1 MFVDH
6 MHLPWR
12 TLAAIINKCLS
23 GKTTCN
29 DKLRKS
35 IIDILWEMF
44 NRENVDYPELIW
56 EDLAYQIDH
65 KKEKKLKFVRISKD
79 YQEYGLYIPDIMLTE
94 EIKRLESYQMF
105 YKYSTSQIPPKKSR
119 DKGSQGK
126 KTTDAPVE
134 EVEVSEGS
142 ELEPKLV
149 KKRTSSKKRVKKTV
163 TIYAEDNII
172 LGPDIATHARIM
184 TESIPTP
191 ARRRTF
197 DPPKKLKSV
206 LSLITEEQEVAN
218 IMIPLK
224 ESRKSSKRQPD
235 NGGSHKGTGSKP
247 GVPDESTVV
256 SATSSKGSGV
266 KPGVPDEEKDIT
278 KEKVILEWGEDQ
290 DRKHDDDA
298 NANAKDDDKD
308 DYADDE
314 GDDEHISKAQ
324 DTDDEEA
331 ETESDTAEIYK
342 YKIHVHKDTD
352 EEMGEPETIDKE
364 KREKEE
370 LTDAAKLILKRVQKK
385 ILQKQMSVLDGYH
398 YPTRDSSDPVSIS
411 SEVTPI
417 ISPVQQSTTLIP
429 PLPVITDI
437 PTVTTVVSELD
448 ALNAVQLRVAN
459 LEKDVSKLKKLDIS
473 AEAFAALKTHVP
485 TVVNNYLGS
494 KVRDVF
500 QKELQKHKTNLIH
513 KYSLQHL
520 HELTKKQTPT
530 IDLEQESER
539 VIQRFLSSR
548 RNMLRSNRRH
558 SLPSSL
564 QTRQLSK
571 NHKRKHDD
579 DDDDDD
585 DDNEDPSARPN
596 QGKTMKRRRTKESVS
611 SQKPY
616 ATKDTSKGNA
626 PSKGSK
632 IDKSASAKEPVEE
645 PIAKLEKDNVGED
658 MVRDA
663 DQPQHSSQPKKDK
676 TPKWFKQPPRSPTL
690 DLE

>member
-1 MFVDH
+1 MG
-6 MHLPWR
+6 R
-12 TLAAIINKCLS
+12 S
-23 GKTTCN
+23 
-29 DKLRKS
+29 
-35 IIDILWEMF
+35 
-44 NRENVDYPELIW
+44 
-56 EDLAYQIDH
+56 
-65 KKEKKLKFVRISKD
+65 
-79 YQEYGLYIPDIMLTE
+79 QEQKNMD
-94 EIKRLESYQMF
+94 
-105 YKYSTSQIPPKKSR
+105 
-119 DKGSQGK
+119 
-126 KTTDAPVE
+126 
-134 EVEVSEGS
+134 
-142 ELEPKLV
+142 
-149 KKRTSSKKRVKKTV
+149 
-163 TIYAEDNII
+163 
-172 LGPDIATHARIM
+172 
-184 TESIPTP
+184 
-191 ARRRTF
+191 
-197 DPPKKLKSV
+197 
-206 LSLITEEQEVAN
+206 
-218 IMIPLK
+218 
-224 ESRKSSKRQPD
+224 
-235 NGGSHKGTGSKP
+235 
-247 GVPDESTVV
+247 
-256 SATSSKGSGV
+256 
-266 KPGVPDEEKDIT
+266 
-278 KEKVILEWGEDQ
+278 
-290 DRKHDDDA
+290 DDDA

-342 YKIHVHKDTD
+342 YKIHVHKDRHGRD
-352 EEMGEPETIDKE
+352 GENQKTKEVGDAEKATGSSYLKSKSLLLFLCHPLVYQCQFLMDITIQQETPQI
-364 KREKEE
+364 
-370 LTDAAKLILKRVQKK
+370 QSP
-385 ILQKQMSVLDGYH
+385 SVLKYSH
-398 YPTRDSSDPVSIS
+398 K
-411 SEVTPI
+411 
-417 ISPVQQSTTLIP
+417 
-429 PLPVITDI
+429 TDFPCYFGVLEFEI
-437 PTVTTVVSELD
+437 

-579 DDDDDD
+579 DDD
-585 DDNEDPSARPN
+585 NEDPSARPN

-632 IDKSASAKEPVEE
+632 IDKSASTKEPVEE
-645 PIAKLEKDNVGED
+645 PIAELEKDNVGED